1 MSHTPR
7 GVLPQYFAGE
17 GYAAPQVMRAVLLP
31 PSFICLACL
40 QPFPEAR
47 EKQIAN
53 IETSGMSASV
63 TQH

>member
-1 MSHTPR
+1 MSRTPR
-7 GVLPQYFAGE
+7 GVLPLYFTGE
-17 GYAAPQVMRAVLLP
+17 GYDAPQVTAAAVLP
-31 PSFICLACL
+31 PSFLCSARL

-63 TQH
+63 TQP